1 MIDVSVNRRIHLV
14 PRMVAY
20 GAEERRLLPW
30 EPAGLLAEMD
40 AAGVDMAGVIASCV
54 ARGVG
59 GEVLATPPEEVSA
72 IVEAHPGRFFGWL
85 GINPLGGMDTLRTID
100 RGIRELGFKGVHIY
114 PHWFGV
120 PVDDRIYW
128 PIYAKCC
135 ELGVPVVLQVGQQSK
150 RGGARLVAEPV
161 RLDHVCFDFPELKV
175 GALHIGVPWAEQST
189 RLALAHENLFIIAD
203 AYSPDTWP
211 PVLVDYIAQR
221 DWANRDGS
229 DKVLWGTD
237 YPVQQFAP
245 SLEAARRLP
254 LPAAALDKLLGGN
267 AARWLG
273 L

>member
-1 MIDVSVNRRIHLV
+1 M
-14 PRMVAY
+14 MEY

-30 EPAGLLAEMD
+30 EPADLLAEMD
-40 AAGVDMAGVIASCV
+40 AAGVHMAGVIASCV

-59 GEVLATPPEEVSA
+59 GEVLRTPAEEVRA
-72 IVEAHPGRFFGWL
+72 IVAAHPDRFFGWL
-85 GINPLGGMDTLRTID
+85 GVNPLGGMGTLREIE

-120 PVDDRIYW
+120 PVDDRSYW

-135 ELGVPVVLQVGQQSK
+135 ELGVPLVLQVGQQSK
-150 RGGARLVAEPV
+150 RGGAKLVAEPV
-161 RLDHVCFDFPELKV
+161 RLDQVCLDFPELKL

-203 AYSPDTWP
+203 AYDPGTWP
-211 PVLVDYIAQR
+211 SVLVDYIAESE
-221 DWANRDGS
+221 WANRDGS
-229 DKVLWGTD
+229 GKVLWGTD
-237 YPVQQFAP
+237 YPVQAFGP

-254 LPAAALDKLLGGN
+254 LPAPAIEKRVGGN
-267 AARWLG
+267 AVRWLG